1 MANIYAYANFGNLN
15 SAIRD
20 LEEYYPRLT
29 NSPMV
34 PMIEGFKNLRAL
46 YMKLYR
52 IGKTTPIQP
61 NKSLVEI
68 LRENELL
75 DDFRSNEE
83 LYILCISSFNDNY
96 KNMEKTLGLGKGG
109 SNPLLGLKLN
119 LATFSSFLDKEL

>member
-1 MANIYAYANFGNLN
+1 MANTYTYANFGNLN

-20 LEEYYPRLT
+20 FERYYTKLT
-29 NSPMV
+29 DNSMV
-34 PMIEGFKNLRAL
+34 PMIEGFQNLRAL
-46 YMKLYR
+46 YMKLYK
-52 IGKTTPIQP
+52 IGKTTPIQQ

-75 DDFRSNEE
+75 DDFHSNEG
-83 LYILCISSFNDNY
+83 LYRLCISSFYDNY
-96 KNMEKTLGLGKGG
+96 KKMEGILGLGKGG